1 MLEYD
6 DKTHTYYLDGSEIKS
21 VTQLLQDVGLMS
33 SKFFTEEGANNGKRR
48 HAVTELYDKEVL
60 DWESV
65 LEEDLP
71 YLQAWIYFKK
81 DYNVKI
87 QAIEQRIYH
96 PLLGYAGTIDR
107 LAEVKN
113 VPTVID
119 IKTGAKNKDNEL
131 QLILYG
137 LMVENTGQKPNLM
150 TVYIKKNGKYSVEEY
165 DYKNERIAMS
175 VIRVSQWKRR

>member
-1 MLEYD
+1 MLEYE
-6 DKTHTYYLDGSEIKS
+6 DKTHTYTLDGTVIKS

-33 SKFFTEEGANNGKRR
+33 SKFYTVEGADKGKRR
-48 HAVTELYDKEVL
+48 HLVTELYDKEVL

-65 LEEDLP
+65 MEEDLP
-71 YLQAWIYFKK
+71 YLQGWIDFKK

-87 QAIEQRIYH
+87 QAIEQRMYH

-107 LAEVKN
+107 LAEVN
-113 VPTVID
+113 NIPTVID

-137 LMVENTGQKPNLM
+137 LMVENTDLKPKLM
-150 TVYIKKNGKYSVEEY
+150 TVYLKKNSKYAVEEY
-165 DYKNERIAMS
+165 DYRNERTAMS
-175 VIRVSQWKRR
+175 VIRVNHWKKK